1 MIHSK
6 TFLLAGARRSTS
18 ACASTPHWR
27 CHPCSVWMMYVLIFL
42 LFLEGDH
49 LHIYVYTYIHVDP
62 SKKPN
67 LPVKSSKNSGGRCL
81 FFLCFKQK
89 EDDEFEGWWKTWW
102 PKEFEGKILG
112 PNLGKE
118 ILSQR
123 YARLLGHEKGKQSLE
138 GGSRMDPGE
147 GSGKHSYTMCIY
159 ILYIYMYIYNIY
171 VCIYIYTYI
180 YHLIIFHL
188 KKSETHMNETAAW
201 LSSCCIPSRFL
212 TDRYE
217 TLGKMS
223 QDEVPQKVH
232 FSEGNGTFAPKCWK
246 GNLTAWGVLR
256 LWMVLVSQRPQTMLA
271 LRGLRTCKTTCLTI
285 NGLGRKQCYGIFMCD
300 GSWCLL

>member
-1 MIHSK
+1 MNLKVGEKHGGPK
-6 TFLLAGARRSTS
+6 NLRARFLDQIWGKRFFPKDMPGSSVTKRGSNHWKAG
-18 ACASTPHWR
+18 P
-27 CHPCSVWMMYVLIFL
+27 
-42 LFLEGDH
+42 
-49 LHIYVYTYIHVDP
+49 
-62 SKKPN
+62 
-67 LPVKSSKNSGGRCL
+67 
-81 FFLCFKQK
+81 
-89 EDDEFEGWWKTWW
+89 GW
-102 PKEFEGKILG
+102 ILG
-112 PNLGKE
+112 KVVEN
-118 ILSQR
+118 IRIQ
-123 YARLLGHEKGKQSLE
+123 
-138 GGSRMDPGE
+138 
-147 GSGKHSYTMCIY
+147 CVF
-159 ILYIYMYIYNIY
+159 ILYIYMYNIY

-212 TDRYE
+212 TDWYE